1 MIKTFSAALRQD
13 RERRAEARSNAPT
26 DDFSFYLLM
35 GIVGVLL
42 TAFAYAALP
51 EGYKLYSFL
60 LLFLSVVIWRAIVCF
75 GFVFRSKFRAELAR
89 MKAEKAFSEYK
100 ANVKAQ
106 KDPVSRKVRNP
117 GRIFSRSIGMSFKSG
132 EPYVAWPLT
141 AFTLWKRRG
150 VILATANESFASSLH
165 EHDRLVF
172 IGVRR
177 GLFARLYYWFE
188 APSLCADEKEKLVLS
203 AMSMYANLKLSDS
216 FWMNFMSTHQ
226 WGTTT
231 FRPEGTSG
239 TRLDLPAFMIRNHN
253 TMYASKSYL
262 AEAADLHQRLE
273 GGTSWVDTHN
283 FLFHPQTFC
292 DKPEFEGVPFSYVKQ
307 VLGCANFAALNTLTK
322 DEVST

>member
-1 MIKTFSAALRQD
+1 MIKTFSAALSRD

-60 LLFLSVVIWRAIVCF
+60 LLFLSVAIWRAIVCF
-75 GFVFRSKFRAELAR
+75 GFVFKFKFRAELAR
-89 MKAEKAFSEYK
+89 LKAEKVFSEYK
-100 ANVKAQ
+100 VNVKAQ
-106 KDPVSRKVRNP
+106 KTPVSRKVRNP
-117 GRIFSRSIGMSFKSG
+117 GKIFSSSIGMSLASG
-132 EPYVAWPLT
+132 SSYVAWPLT
-141 AFTLWKRRG
+141 AFTLWRKSG
-150 VILATANESFASSLH
+150 VILATANESFVSSLH

-172 IGVRR
+172 IGVKRKF
-177 GLFARLYYWFE
+177 FAKLYYWFE
-188 APSLCADEKEKLVLS
+188 APSLCADEKDRLVLS
-203 AMSMYANLKLSDS
+203 AVSMYADLKLYNS
-216 FWMNFMSTHQ
+216 FWMDFMSTHQ
-226 WGTTT
+226 WNTASFNPG
-231 FRPEGTSG
+231 GTSG
-239 TRLDLPAFMIRNHN
+239 TGFDMSAFMIRNYN

-262 AEAADLHQRLE
+262 AEAVDLHQRLE

-307 VLGCANFAALNTLTK
+307 VLGCANFTALNTLTK
-322 DEVST
+322 ADVAT